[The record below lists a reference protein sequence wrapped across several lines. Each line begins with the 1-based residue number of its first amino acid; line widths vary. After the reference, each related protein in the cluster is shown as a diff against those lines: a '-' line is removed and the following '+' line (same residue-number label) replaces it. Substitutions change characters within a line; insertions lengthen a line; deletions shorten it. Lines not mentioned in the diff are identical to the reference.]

1 MAQHSS
7 RAWEFNHPRPIPN
20 TRSRFSKSNENTES
34 FFSYNPIRKGRGCSS
49 EWITSNCIT
58 YVALLAT
65 QFCEGFYPRA
75 GFHTRGLKTPWET
88 WLVRVTCW
96 PWTTASCATLKCQ
109 AFHFHSWQTGNHGK
123 QSQAVGQASFLRNL
137 SSKWPAV
144 LTWQVPRQHQLQEKP
159 WHAGSFVYI

>member
-1 MAQHSS
+1 MK
-7 RAWEFNHPRPIPN
+7 
-20 TRSRFSKSNENTES
+20 TLRF
-34 FFSYNPIRKGRGCSS
+34 FFSYNSIGKGRGGVAVNES
-49 EWITSNCIT
+49 TSNCIT

-65 QFCEGFYPRA
+65 QFCEGFYPHA
-75 GFHTRGLKTPWET
+75 GLHTRDLKIPQET

-123 QSQAVGQASFLRNL
+123 QSQAVGKARFVRNL

-144 LTWQVPRQHQLQEKP
+144 LTWQVPRQHQLQEKL
-159 WHAGSFVYI
+159 WHTGSFLSIYLLALPPSLYPS